1 MNPPTKAPP
10 GKKRRSRWFCAANL
24 ERLVVFSIV
33 TISGV
38 LLWTSVSRLVRVRA
52 ESRDL
57 SRRIA
62 LLSGDI
68 DVMRAQWPGSRTQH
82 VASRL
87 SAAEASLFHGPPAVA
102 EWIESVR
109 ADAIPLALETDF
121 EFVGARTQAL
131 DRAIAVMQTRLH
143 IAPSRGAD
151 SSRTAYQRLLELG
164 HSLTHHPQR
173 LDVLELNISGASN
186 SVGEATALIEV
197 WSDTSTSDTP

>member
-1 MNPPTKAPP
+1 MNAPAKTPP
-10 GKKRRSRWFCAANL
+10 GKKRRPRLFCAANL
-24 ERLVVFSIV
+24 ERVVVFSIV
-33 TISGV
+33 TVSGA

-68 DVMRAQWPGSRTQH
+68 DVMRAQWPGTRTQH

-87 SAAEASLFHGPPAVA
+87 SAAETALFHGPPAVA

-121 EFVGARTQAL
+121 EFIGARTQAL
-131 DRAIAVMQTRLH
+131 DRAVAVMQTRLH
-143 IAPSRGAD
+143 IAPSRGAE

-164 HSLTHHPQR
+164 HSIAQHPQR
-173 LDVLELNISGASN
+173 LDVLEFSIAGTSN
-186 SVGEATALIEV
+186 SIGEASALIEV
-197 WSDTSTSDTP
+197 WSDTSSSDTP